1 MTIEEMK
8 ACKDEK
14 NYSFSYLSRNTGIP
28 MGTLQKIFG
37 GITKTPRYETMQELE
52 AFFRKEASGSR
63 PQTAGAPEAGC
74 PKQYVDAEMV
84 RETSSYGIPQ
94 KKADGYSISDYEAV
108 PEGKRMELIDGV
120 LYDMGAPLPVHQI
133 ICMKLSR
140 QIGNF
145 IDTKHGNCIVAAGP
159 LDVQLDEDN
168 HTMVEPDLIIVCDR
182 TKFSWKRMHG
192 APDFAAEILSE
203 STKKRDRYLKLA
215 KYMAAGVREY
225 WIIDPEYERI
235 VVYLKDE
242 AADGFPT
249 VYTFA
254 DQVPVHIFQD
264 ELKVDFAL
272 LRNEISFLYEL
283 DRDQE

>member
-8 ACKDEK
+8 ARKAEK

-37 GITKTPRYETMQELE
+37 GITKAPRYETMQELE

-63 PQTAGAPEAGC
+63 PQPAGEPEAGC

-84 RETSSYGIPQ
+84 RETSAYGIPQ
-94 KKADGYSISDYEAV
+94 KKTDGYSVADYEAA

-120 LYDMGAPLPVHQI
+120 LYDMETPFPIHQMV
-133 ICMKLSR
+133 CTLLWS
-140 QIGNF
+140 QIHDF
-145 IDTKHGNCIVAAGP
+145 ITDQKGSGIAAVAQ

-168 HTMVEPDLIIVCDR
+168 RTIVKPDLIVVCDQA
-182 TKFSWKRMHG
+182 KFSWKRMHG

-203 STKKRDRYLKLA
+203 STKKRDCYLKLA

-225 WIIDPEYERI
+225 WIIDPERERI

-254 DQVPVHIFQD
+254 DQVPVHIFSD
-264 ELKVDFAL
+264 ELKVDFASI
-272 LRNEISFLYEL
+272 RNEISFLYEL
-283 DRDQE
+283 DREK